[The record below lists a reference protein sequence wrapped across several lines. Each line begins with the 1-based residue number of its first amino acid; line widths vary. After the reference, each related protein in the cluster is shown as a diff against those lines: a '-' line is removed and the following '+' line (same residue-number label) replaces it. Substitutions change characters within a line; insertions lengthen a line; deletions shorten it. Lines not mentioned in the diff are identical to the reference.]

1 MASTAWWA
9 YGSTLAT
16 DGTDIA
22 EIIDISGPGMSKDA
36 IEVTFHDGTG
46 DGYREFIPG
55 WRDGGEI
62 SVTANWLPS
71 NATQDDLLDVFEGD
85 DLRTFT
91 ITTAGDGSGGTIDI
105 DFSGIVTSFNA
116 AMPLEEQGKLEFT
129 LKISGAVV
137 FS

>member
-22 EIIDISGPGMSKDA
+22 EIIDISGPSMSKDA
-36 IEVTFHDGTG
+36 IEVTAHDGS
-46 DGYREFIPG
+46 DGYREYIPG
-55 WRDGGEI
+55 WRDGGEVSI
-62 SVTANWLPS
+62 TANWLPS
-71 NATQDDLLDVFEGD
+71 DATQADLLAVFEGD
-85 DLRTFT
+85 ALRDFT
-91 ITTAGDGSGGTIDI
+91 ITTAGDGSASTIDI

-116 AMPLEEQGKLEFT
+116 AMPLEEQGKLDFT